1 MKNITYRDA
10 IKEALREEML
20 KSEDVFIMG
29 EDVGIFGGIFG
40 VTAGLIN
47 EFGEQRVLDTP
58 ISEAAIAGAAVGA
71 AMLGMRPV
79 AEIMF
84 IDFITT
90 AMDQIVNQ
98 AAKWHYMSGGKLK
111 VPLVIRTTTGTGR
124 RAGAQHSQSL
134 EVLLAHI
141 PGLKV
146 VMPSNPYD
154 AKGLLKS
161 SILDD
166 NPVIFI
172 EHKMLYN
179 EKGLIPEQEYFVPL
193 GQAEVKRA
201 GKDVTIVATSL
212 MVKRSLEAAEILEK
226 EGIEVEIIDPRT
238 IRPLDTETILKSV
251 EKTGRLVIVHEA
263 CTFCGFGAEIAAQVT
278 ERASYYLDAPI
289 VRLGG
294 WDVPVPFSPS
304 LEDMVIPKVE
314 EIVNSVRG
322 LMGEKV

>member
-278 ERASYYLDAPI
+278 ERAFYYLDAPI

>member
-29 EDVGIFGGIFG
+29 EDVGVFGGIFG
-40 VTAGLIN
+40 VTTGLMN

-111 VPLVIRTTTGTGR
+111 VPMVIRATTGTGR

-134 EVLLAHI
+134 EVLVAHI

-154 AKGLLKS
+154 SKGLLKS
-161 SILDD
+161 SVRDE

-179 EKGLIPEQEYFVPL
+179 EKGAIPEQEYLVPL
-193 GQAEVKRA
+193 GQAEVKRV

-226 EGIEVEIIDPRT
+226 EGIET
-238 IRPLDTETILKSV
+238 
-251 EKTGRLVIVHEA
+251 
-263 CTFCGFGAEIAAQVT
+263 
-278 ERASYYLDAPI
+278 
-289 VRLGG
+289 
-294 WDVPVPFSPS
+294 
-304 LEDMVIPKVE
+304 
-314 EIVNSVRG
+314 EIVDLLRAKIIS
-322 LMGEKV
+322 LLW